1 MVIEDLSRT
10 LDVSQYGNQKKL
22 SINHYLVKLVDKIQ
36 SSLDKNNIDES
47 YAVILNLY
55 DWKSAFDI
63 QCPKL
68 GLQSFVRNGV
78 RPSLL
83 PVLRNFLQDRKM
95 KVKWHN
101 KVSSEKPLNG
111 GSPQVGTLGILEY
124 LSITNNN
131 LDFVHEDQ
139 RFKFLDD
146 ALALEILNLLSI
158 GLAS

>member
-68 GLQSFVRNGV
+68 GLQ
-78 RPSLL
+78 
-83 PVLRNFLQDRKM
+83 
-95 KVKWHN
+95 
-101 KVSSEKPLNG
+101 
-111 GSPQVGTLGILEY
+111 
-124 LSITNNN
+124 
-131 LDFVHEDQ
+131 
-139 RFKFLDD
+139 
-146 ALALEILNLLSI
+146 
-158 GLAS
+158 